1 MFMFILMGGIGV
13 FIIFVK
19 KLIDIL
25 LIVILKKW
33 KMIVWILWSIG
44 IWLKE
49 VVYGIIVFYFVIW
62 KNMI

>member
-1 MFMFILMGGIGV
+1 MFILMGGIGV